1 MALVKLGRKEEA
13 GHTIDVALTRDPDN
27 AVTHAN
33 MGWALLESG
42 DPEKALHHFQEALR
56 IDPTSE
62 WARSGIVEAMKAR
75 HIIYRWML
83 GYFLWMMRFSPKVQM
98 ALLFGIVIG
107 NSVLANLAEKIPLLR
122 PLKVPIIVCY
132 LLFVLMT
139 WIAQPLFNLIL
150 RLNRFGR
157 LALSREQIVESNWL
171 GGYLICSFVLLIL
184 GVVLSLGSRE
194 LNDFLD
200 VAIHALLVLA
210 LSIPLCGTFNSRPG
224 WPKILLVVGTIALT
238 LFAVLA
244 IGLLLVGLLAPRPIF
259 ANQDDLAYGFFM
271 ICVWGIIISTWV
283 STALAF
289 VPHRK

>member
-1 MALVKLGRKEEA
+1 
-13 GHTIDVALTRDPDN
+13 LTRDPDN

-62 WARSGIVEAMKAR
+62 WARSGIIEAMKAR

-83 GYFLWMMRFSPKVQM
+83 GYFLWMMCFSPKVQL

-107 NSVLANLAEKIPLLR
+107 NSVLANLAENIPLLR

-171 GGYLICSFVLLIL
+171 GGYLICSFVLLIT
-184 GVVLSLGSRE
+184 GVVL
-194 LNDFLD
+194 FLERRVPD
-200 VAIHALLVLA
+200 EFFDIALHALLVLA

-224 WPKILLVVGTIALT
+224 WPKILMILGTIALT
-238 LFAVLA
+238 FFSVLS
-244 IGLLLVGLLAPRPIF
+244 IGLLLIGQLAPKLIF
-259 ANQDDLAYGFFM
+259 ANQDQLAYGFFM